1 LSQSSGADAVEE
13 IFGVRDLCFDF
24 LWSHTLG
31 IGADEWRH
39 DADFFAL
46 LSTSAKA
53 LQWPPWQKTLDAV
66 GTSHDQTMVLCRLEE
81 LSKVAGLCAL
91 RYLLNEDGACVW
103 DTVLG
108 RMVSVSV
115 DGVAELVNVLGD
127 AKVQRIVLPVTVE
140 DVLEV
145 QAGTVEGQLL
155 KRIGVWLAKGYAC

>member
-1 LSQSSGADAVEE
+1 
-13 IFGVRDLCFDF
+13 
-24 LWSHTLG
+24 
-31 IGADEWRH
+31 
-39 DADFFAL
+39 
-46 LSTSAKA
+46 
-53 LQWPPWQKTLDAV
+53 
-66 GTSHDQTMVLCRLEE
+66 MVLCRLED
-81 LSKVAGLCAL
+81 LSKVMSLYAL
-91 RYLLNEDGACVW
+91 MYLLNEDGACVR

-155 KRIGVWLAKGYAC
+155 KRIGV

>member
-1 LSQSSGADAVEE
+1 
-13 IFGVRDLCFDF
+13 
-24 LWSHTLG
+24 
-31 IGADEWRH
+31 
-39 DADFFAL
+39 
-46 LSTSAKA
+46 
-53 LQWPPWQKTLDAV
+53 
-66 GTSHDQTMVLCRLEE
+66 MVLCRLEE
-81 LSKVAGLCAL
+81 LSKVMSLYAL
-91 RYLLNEDGACVW
+91 MYLLNEDGACVR

-155 KRIGVWLAKGYAC
+155 KRIGV